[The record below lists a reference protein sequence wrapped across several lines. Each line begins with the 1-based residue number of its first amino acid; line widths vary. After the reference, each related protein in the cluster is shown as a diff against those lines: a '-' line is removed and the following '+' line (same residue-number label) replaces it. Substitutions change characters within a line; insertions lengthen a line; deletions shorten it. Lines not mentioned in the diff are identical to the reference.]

1 VPKKGHDAYQSLGK
15 RAKQVVRVGAALLR
29 VADGLDRTHSNV
41 VTGLSCEVGKHA
53 VDVTI
58 KPRGDAEL
66 ELWGARQKSDL
77 FTDVFGRDVTFAKAG
92 R

>member
-1 VPKKGHDAYQSLGK
+1 
-15 RAKQVVRVGAALLR
+15 
-29 VADGLDRTHSNV
+29 
-41 VTGLSCEVGKHA
+41 VGKHCI
-53 VDVTI
+53 DVTV